1 MARPL
6 DDWDTPPEV
15 DTRVYSGEQYDKC
28 VELLISGWTPRQVSE
43 YMQIPLAKIHSWAS
57 EARRSGHPIPVRHD
71 RRELRRKAAM
81 LEEAVAGHI
90 NDLLVDHIPRL
101 AALRRKSMDAL
112 EEDIEE
118 RRTPIS
124 TSYTSN
130 QNGSS
135 DRGELLDP
143 RKSLE
148 VFKTSSEKLTE
159 AMGIVLSYQQRIEA
173 MVDALDPDEPIAI
186 EDVAAAHDEAVD
198 RKSRWAHLI
207 GDVPELER

>member
-1 MARPL
+1 MARRL

-57 EARRSGHPIPVRHD
+57 EARRSGHPIPARHD

>member
-1 MARPL
+1 MARRL
-6 DDWDTPPEV
+6 DDWDTPPET

-28 VELLISGWTPRQVSE
+28 TDLLISGWTPRQVSE